1 MYARR
6 RADGNLPNPSGAG
19 IIPSA
24 NANFS
29 AKVSVVDYSFS
40 QQSNRPLYRDNL
52 SNQRKMSMLSITLPN
67 VFRLLNLRGIRT
79 LHHLGAIVLSVAVL
93 AACANRSVKPA
104 PEQTPAAPELPAYV
118 FDRPFNSDTLYAL
131 LVAEI
136 AGERQRFDV
145 MLSNYVQ
152 QAEATDD
159 PLVTARAARL
169 ARYLNAHETAL
180 KMARHWLSLEP
191 ENPEA
196 HFIAAAELVQA
207 NQLLDA
213 VSHAEFLLE
222 HGETSGLDAIAARA
236 QQSQDPEKSAD
247 LLREY
252 QRLLA
257 ENPQQPVLLIGA
269 SLLYQD
275 VGELEQA
282 LSHAQAAAAL
292 EPDDFQAAAQETRVL
307 QQLGRHEQARE
318 KLSQLV
324 ARHPTNAHLRLQY
337 ARVLLK
343 TDLAAAQKQ
352 FEKLL
357 TESPDD
363 SDLTMTVA
371 LIELERQQLDAA
383 KSRFQILLNSDRHRS
398 SAHYYLGRIAASQ
411 NDRTGA
417 IDHFS
422 KVGPGSDYLPALS
435 QMAELMAAAG
445 EQQAALDLV
454 RQKRGKTP
462 ASLSDQV
469 EGLFLLEAH
478 VLSNQNQLAEA
489 LTPLQQGLEQFPDS
503 TKLLYT
509 RAMLFARMDD
519 LPRAEADFK
528 KVLAL
533 KPDNAAALNALGY
546 TLADRTD
553 RLEEAYQYIREAY
566 RLAPDDPA
574 IIDSLGW
581 IEYLRGN
588 HEAALKNLRNAMEL
602 MPDHEIAAH
611 LGEVLWVSGNKRE
624 AQQVWQ
630 RGLQLQPDSPIIL
643 DTIKR
648 LRARP

>member
-1 MYARR
+1 
-6 RADGNLPNPSGAG
+6 
-19 IIPSA
+19 
-24 NANFS
+24 
-29 AKVSVVDYSFS
+29 
-40 QQSNRPLYRDNL
+40 
-52 SNQRKMSMLSITLPN
+52 MLSTTSLKP
-67 VFRLLNLRGIRT
+67 FALLTPRGAR
-79 LHHLGAIVLSVAVL
+79 AARYLS
-93 AACANRSVKPA
+93 AALVCMAMLSGCASRAVKPA
-104 PEQTPAAPELPAYV
+104 PEPATAEPQLPVYV

-169 ARYLNAHETAL
+169 ARYLNAHDTAL
-180 KMARHWLSLEP
+180 KMAHHWLSLEP

-196 HFIAAAELVQA
+196 HFIAAAELVQD

-213 VSHAEFLLE
+213 VTHAEFLLE

-236 QQSQDPEKSAD
+236 QQNHDSEQSAE
-247 LLREY
+247 LLEEY
-252 QRLLA
+252 QRMLI
-257 ENPQQPVLLIGA
+257 ENPAQPVLLIGA

-275 VGELEQA
+275 LGDLEQA

-324 ARHPTNAHLRLQY
+324 ARHPANSHLRLQY

-357 TESPDD
+357 AEAPEDR
-363 SDLTMTVA
+363 DLLMTVA
-371 LIELERQQLDAA
+371 LIELERQQLDSA
-383 KSRFQILLNSDRHRS
+383 KSRFQSLLSSDRHRS
-398 SAHYYLGRIAASQ
+398 SAHYYLGRIATAQ
-411 NDRTGA
+411 NDRTSA
-417 IDHFS
+417 IGHFS
-422 KVGPGSDYLPALS
+422 EVGPGSDYLPALS
-435 QMAELMAAAG
+435 QLAELMTAAG
-445 EQQAALDLV
+445 EQEAALELV
-454 RQKRGKTP
+454 RQKRSKTP
-462 ASLSDQV
+462 ATNADQV

-478 VLSNQNQLAEA
+478 VLSNQNQLDEA

-509 RAMLFARMDD
+509 RAMLFARLDD

-528 KVLAL
+528 RVLAL

-611 LGEVLWVSGNKRE
+611 LGEVLWVMGNKKE

-643 DTIKR
+643 DTIRR